1 MCGARRSSLQ
11 HLLSTPVKPVIA
23 SGQTGSAGENDEE
36 PTNVSPGRPVG
47 AGARRVVLGSAGH
60 LEHPQST
67 LT

>member
-36 PTNVSPGRPVG
+36 PTNVSPGRPPSIDIETKEKQQ
-47 AGARRVVLGSAGH
+47 VVD
-60 LEHPQST
+60 
-67 LT
+67 